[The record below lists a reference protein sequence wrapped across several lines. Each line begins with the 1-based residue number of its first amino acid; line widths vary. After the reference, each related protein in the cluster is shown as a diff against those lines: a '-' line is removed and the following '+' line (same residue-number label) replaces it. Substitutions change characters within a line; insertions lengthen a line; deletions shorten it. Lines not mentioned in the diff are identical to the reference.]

1 MNNPTLSEEPIKK
14 IYWHIG
20 EIAEMFHVA
29 QSAVRFWEK
38 EFCLHF
44 HRKHGKRIFTQ
55 EDIEKI
61 REIDFLLNVEGMK
74 IWGAKR
80 KLESHE

>member
-1 MNNPTLSEEPIKK
+1 MNGITYKDEPIKK
-14 IYWHIG
+14 IYWTM
-20 EIAEMFHVA
+20 EETSKMFNLAH
-29 QSAVRFWEK
+29 SAIRFYEK

-74 IWGAKR
+74 IWGAKK
-80 KLESHE
+80 KLEGM